1 MKKIGVLI
9 LSIVIVSS
17 LLVGCGGKKEVS
29 KTTDSKKVTQTQNQ
43 TTDNKNSSTTSTS
56 NNGTSNSASNSN
68 SNSTAGTNSTSNS
81 STAAG
86 QATISQ
92 LQKEEK
98 QILDNH
104 KSITEADEKKYP
116 MLAVQKYL
124 LEKYNG
130 QADFG
135 KKDVRVISDNE
146 IVYFCAVALSGDDF
160 AFRKVTMKYAGSQW
174 TEVNDES
181 FDPKNY

>member
-43 TTDNKNSSTTSTS
+43 ITDNKNSST
-56 NNGTSNSASNSN
+56 NNGTSNSTTNSS
-68 SNSTAGTNSTSNS
+68 SNSTAGSNSTSGS

-98 QILDNH
+98 EINSQNRA
-104 KSITEADEKKYP
+104 ITDSDVKKYP
-116 MLAVQKYL
+116 MFATSEYLNNKYREEFYVGEITDKDTHIL
-124 LEKYNG
+124 SDKEIKYNCTLEG
-130 QADFG
+130 I
-135 KKDVRVISDNE
+135 KDGSEVFRDITVQ
-146 IVYFCAVALSGDDF
+146 LSGSEW
-160 AFRKVTMKYAGSQW
+160 KVI
-174 TEVNDES
+174 NDELI
-181 FDPKNY
+181 KTIK